1 MQHEMKAEGA
11 RCDGDREPYQMT
23 RNFAKRYRFDFEIGY
38 LVRSPCKEC
47 ASRDDFPQCAET
59 CKILDRIQAV
69 LSEAISC
76 SRSG

>member
-1 MQHEMKAEGA
+1 
-11 RCDGDREPYQMT
+11 MT
-23 RNFAKRYRFDFEIGY
+23 PDFAKRYRFDFEIGY

-47 ASRDDFPQCAET
+47 ASRDDFPRCAET